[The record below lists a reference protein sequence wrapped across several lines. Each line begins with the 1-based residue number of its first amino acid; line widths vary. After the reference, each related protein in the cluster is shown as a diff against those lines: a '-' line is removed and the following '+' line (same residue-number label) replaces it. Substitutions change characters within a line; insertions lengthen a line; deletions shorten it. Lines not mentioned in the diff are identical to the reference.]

1 MAVTEAQIR
10 QVKYPP
16 ECLPSTS
23 VIQWGAAGLATELD
37 VRRYKPYLARLID
50 VAVDNNLTSELRFI
64 QDTKSFTIS
73 GGASGTIGVPFDFE
87 LLARD
92 RLFYELFNSGALANH
107 RSRYSLVIQ
116 KPTVAHKL
124 SLGIALT
131 NEEERI
137 KQTYGIWKGVE
148 KGIFPVPITYQILRE
163 YLASVETRGRLIN
176 VPVTLTDIEV
186 IGNYVTDECI
196 ILTGIAAAPGPA
208 ASAVQIQISRDEDTN
223 YVPQLLT
230 FPMGLGYDLRCFI
243 PAMREIRLQVIAAAP
258 VANWAVRYTVW
269 RVKMTNI
276 LRARWGMLAAD
287 ELTEL
292 QERVKGG
299 VL

>member
-23 VIQWGAAGLATELD
+23 VTQWGAAGLFTELD
-37 VRRYKPYLARLID
+37 IRRYKPYLARLVD
-50 VAVDNNLTSELRFI
+50 VAVDTNNTSELRFI
-64 QDTKSFTIS
+64 QDTKSLTIS
-73 GGASGTIGVPFDFE
+73 GGAAGTIALPFVFE

-92 RLFYELFNSGALANH
+92 RLFYELYNSGALANH
-107 RSRYSLVIQ
+107 RSRYSLWVQ

-124 SLGIALT
+124 SLALALT
-131 NEEERI
+131 TEEERI
-137 KQTYGIWKGVE
+137 NQAYGIWKGVE

-163 YLASVETRGRLIN
+163 YLASVETRGRLMN

-186 IGNYVTDECI
+186 IGNYMADECI
-196 ILTGIAAAPGPA
+196 ILTNIAAAPGPA
-208 ASAVQIQISRDEDTN
+208 ASAVQIQISRDEDAN

-243 PAMREIRLQVIAAAP
+243 PAMRELRLQVIAATAM
-258 VANWAVRYTVW
+258 ANWAVRYTIW

-276 LRARWGMLAAD
+276 LRARWGLLAAD
-287 ELTEL
+287 ELVEL
-292 QERVKGG
+292 QERVRGG